1 MKKFLTLRNVII
13 WTAALIG
20 LVMFFVSFALPAKM
34 VADGLEGTLD
44 HVIWGFDSMTAGS
57 YHTTIAEAYHFK
69 SADANGFGLV
79 GFLFTLISALAL
91 VVAVFLIKKEKI
103 AKIVIF
109 ASAGLMLVGGI
120 FQLLVVPGIS
130 SSFVN
135 AAIRAY
141 GEGARQEAK
150 AVGDIMQGYCSLS
163 GGSIVC
169 AILTFVAAIGAGA
182 SQFVPDKQLVK

>member
-34 VADGLEGTLD
+34 VADGIEGTID
-44 HVIWGFDSMTAGS
+44 HVIWGFDSMTGGG
-57 YHTTIAEAYHFK
+57 YHVTIAEAYHFK

-79 GFLFTLISALAL
+79 GFLLTLIAALVL

-103 AKIVIF
+103 AKIIIF

-135 AAIRAY
+135 AAVRAY
-141 GEGARQEAK
+141 GEGVRQEAK
-150 AVGDIMQGYCSLS
+150 SIGDSLQGYSSLS

-169 AILTFVAAIGAGA
+169 AILTFLAGGAAVA